1 MPSPPA
7 ATDGIG
13 LIVALPAEARSLGVR
28 GMRPGECQRWRHGWI
43 AVAGVGP
50 FHALRAAE
58 RLLACG
64 VTRLASWGVAGA
76 LDPGLVPG
84 DVLIPN
90 RILYADGDAGFVT
103 DVDTATCLG
112 MALGPRLRVRGGA
125 LWSSDHAIA
134 SAADKRALA
143 SRSGALAVDM
153 EAASVAAVAARA
165 KLPFT
170 ALKAICDPADR
181 ELPATML
188 RALDAGSS
196 GFSWRM
202 VASIIGGGPAT
213 WRAARLLARDF
224 ASARHALATAAA
236 LAA

>member
-1 MPSPPA
+1 MRSPPA

-13 LIVALPAEARSLGVR
+13 LVVALPAEARSLGVR
-28 GMRPGECQRWRHGWI
+28 GVRPGDCCRWHGGWM

-76 LDPGLVPG
+76 LDPGLEPG
-84 DVLIPN
+84 DVLIPD
-90 RILYADGDAGFVT
+90 RILYADDDAGFAT
-103 DVDTATCLG
+103 DAATTACLG
-112 MALGPRLRVRGGA
+112 MALGTRLRVRGGE
-125 LWSSDHAIA
+125 LWSSNHAIA
-134 SAADKRALA
+134 TAADKRALA
-143 SRSGALAVDM
+143 SRSGARAVDM

-170 ALKAICDPADR
+170 ALKAICDPAER
-181 ELPATML
+181 ELPASML
-188 RALDAGSS
+188 HAMDAASG

-202 VASIIGGGPAT
+202 LASIVTGGPAT

-224 ASARHALATAAA
+224 TRARHALATAAA